1 MYSLEEAKVEVVLS
15 NQILDFLQQ
24 RNLITGVNAQK
35 VHKDL
40 TTFIKNI
47 KIKSHDGINEK
58 NTHSMKQTSTSMTD
72 WIRHWD
78 GFNYELYLTVVKAK
92 QL

>member
-40 TTFIKNI
+40 TAFIKNI
-47 KIKSHDGINEK
+47 KIKSYDGINE
-58 NTHSMKQTSTSMTD
+58 TD
-72 WIRHWD
+72 I
-78 GFNYELYLTVVKAK
+78 N
-92 QL
+92 